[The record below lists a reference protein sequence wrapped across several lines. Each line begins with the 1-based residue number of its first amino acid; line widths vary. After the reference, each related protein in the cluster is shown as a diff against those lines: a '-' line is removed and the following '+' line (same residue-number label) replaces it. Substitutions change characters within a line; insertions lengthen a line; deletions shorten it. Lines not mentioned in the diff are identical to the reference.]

1 MLNTHRI
8 DCLRRIHGDDRS
20 LDRIQAHYD
29 LEVRLAQ
36 RLREAPKHDRRILYT
51 QVYDELFR
59 NIPDHPM
66 RTRTDAVRRASI
78 ANTVKILKRF
88 LRADMTFLEVGAG
101 DCRLSLAVSGLVRNV
116 VAVDVTAELVDIS
129 TFPQNFA
136 LYVSDGTSI
145 PVPASSVDFVFS
157 NALMEHVHPDDAIEQ
172 LHNIAAALKPGG
184 LYYCIT
190 PNRITGPHDVSAYFD
205 EEPRGFHL
213 KEYSFSDLNSLFKS
227 AGFKSVSFV
236 VAGRG
241 HYVGRLPH
249 SLAILA
255 ENVAANLPR
264 TFRMTN
270 LGVRVM
276 LAIRALAQR

>member
-1 MLNTHRI
+1 
-8 DCLRRIHGDDRS
+8 
-20 LDRIQAHYD
+20 
-29 LEVRLAQ
+29 
-36 RLREAPKHDRRILYT
+36 
-51 QVYDELFR
+51 
-59 NIPDHPM
+59 
-66 RTRTDAVRRASI
+66 
-78 ANTVKILKRF
+78 
-88 LRADMTFLEVGAG
+88 MTFLEVGAG
-101 DCRLSLAVSGLVRNV
+101 DCRLSLAVSGLVRKV
-116 VAVDVTAELVDIS
+116 VAVDVTTELVDFR

-136 LYVSDGTSI
+136 LHLSDGTSI
-145 PVPASSVDFVFS
+145 PVPGSSVDFVFS

-213 KEYSFSDLNSLFKS
+213 KEYSFSDLYSIFKS
-227 AGFKSVSFV
+227 AGFRSVNFV